1 MLRGS
6 GRRIRLHPFAF
17 RQFEDASY
25 AGTRIVGMS
34 KAEFEEKVNHHY
46 DRKEAESE
54 TTCLAEGYAPF
65 CKHLFI
71 PNFTGATVGSL
82 RITPENEHLLRSD
95 YVARREGELPV
106 LTRWFPHDKVTPP
119 TAAFL
124 DIILYSYV
132 FFFLHRLLL
141 FIVQCHDQAETNNRK
156 EQIDKE
162 DAAMGSNESSSL
174 SNQNYQ
180 WGIVSIKA
188 QNEEF
193 ELPMAPITM
202 MRNALGITDGGSGVA
217 LDRDAYARSVA
228 YWKEHA
234 NVL

>member
-25 AGTRIVGMS
+25 AGTRVVGMS

-46 DRKEAESE
+46 DHKEAESE

-106 LTRWFPHDKVTPP
+106 LTRWFPHDKVTLP

-124 DIILYSYV
+124 DIILYS
-132 FFFLHRLLL
+132 
-141 FIVQCHDQAETNNRK
+141 K

-174 SNQNYQ
+174 SNQDYQ

-193 ELPMAPITM
+193 ESPMAPITM
-202 MRNALGITDGGSGVA
+202 MRNALGVKDGGSGVA

>member
-1 MLRGS
+1 MNTCFGCLPPLLLFEPLIPSFYVPTHSSSLCRSLHCILFPCSVSLSLSLLSFWRML
-6 GRRIRLHPFAF
+6 
-17 RQFEDASY
+17 Q
-25 AGTRIVGMS
+25 
-34 KAEFEEKVNHHY
+34 N
-46 DRKEAESE
+46 
-54 TTCLAEGYAPF
+54 
-65 CKHLFI
+65 
-71 PNFTGATVGSL
+71 
-82 RITPENEHLLRSD
+82 RSD

-124 DIILYSYV
+124 DIILYS
-132 FFFLHRLLL
+132 
-141 FIVQCHDQAETNNRK
+141 K